1 MKKYTALALT
11 LAFLFPTLA
20 LAQEPAGIPR
30 PSPKDPDPFAASTL
44 LADAGLLAPAGT
56 PLPRDLAEPLPDPAL
71 SARGAE
77 FNLMQEEFA
86 PNLRFGM
93 TISARVDVPGD
104 TSVDSIDNIAYSD
117 IFDVGY
123 GVAVEANLLSWLTPH
138 WAVGGYVAVGW
149 DRFTGASNVDMGT
162 GEFFSFNDQDVL
174 TVIVGGKILQKIAP
188 FWFWEGRM
196 GIGLVHY
203 GDLTFSDV

>member
-1 MKKYTALALT
+1 
-11 LAFLFPTLA
+11 
-20 LAQEPAGIPR
+20 
-30 PSPKDPDPFAASTL
+30 
-44 LADAGLLAPAGT
+44 
-56 PLPRDLAEPLPDPAL
+56 
-71 SARGAE
+71 
-77 FNLMQEEFA
+77 MQEEFA

-174 TVIVGGKILQKIAP
+174 TVIVGCKILQKIAP

-203 GDLTFSDV
+203 GDLTFSDVTNPIPVTGLQFFKSSNHGLFDLAGRVGVGNSRVTFDVGLDFRFMGGEARGRDVSNIVDPDLFFVFALDLGLSLRF